1 MPVTSSVFGVQLD
14 ELDSEGQLVREL
26 GRMLDGEGA
35 HRVFTPNPEI
45 LLLAR
50 RDHAY
55 ASVLNSADLALPDG
69 TGVALVES
77 IRSRRRVRRWPGVE
91 IGAELMRLAAT
102 RGEAVVLLG
111 GRHGAADRAASRWRS
126 SHPGL
131 RVEAVGSDVA
141 FGQDGRAGDPGLET
155 ELVERLRSL
164 SPTVVLVGLGAP
176 KQERWIA
183 EHAELLSSARVLMGV
198 GGAFDMWGGTLRRAP
213 QWMHALGLEWL
224 WRLSLEPARLPRIV
238 RATLVFPVLALV
250 DRT

>member
-1 MPVTSSVFGVQLD
+1 MSSSVFGVQLD
-14 ELDSEGQLVREL
+14 ELDSRGQLLREL
-26 GRMLDGEGA
+26 GRMLDDERP

-50 RDHAY
+50 DDHAY
-55 ASVLNSADLALPDG
+55 ASVLNTADLALPDG

-77 IRSRRRVRRWPGVE
+77 IRARRRVRRWPGVE
-91 IGAELMRLAAT
+91 IGADLLRLAAS

-111 GRHGAADRAASRWRS
+111 GHGGAAERAAERWRS
-126 SHPGL
+126 TLPGL
-131 RVEAVGSDVA
+131 AVAVVGSGVV
-141 FGQDGRAGDPGLET
+141 FGRDGRAADLGVET
-155 ELVERLRSL
+155 ELIDRLRSL
-164 SPTVVLVGLGAP
+164 APAVVLVGLGAP

-183 EHAELLSSARVLMGV
+183 EHAELLPSARVLMGV

-213 QWMHALGLEWL
+213 GWMHALGLEWL
-224 WRLSLEPARLPRIV
+224 WRLALEPSRLPRIA

>member
-1 MPVTSSVFGVQLD
+1 MTSSVFGVQLD
-14 ELDSEGQLVREL
+14 ELDSQGQLVREL
-26 GRMLDGEGA
+26 GRMLDGEGR

-55 ASVLNSADLALPDG
+55 ASVLNTADLALPDG

-77 IRSRRRVRRWPGVE
+77 IRARRRVRRWPGVE
-91 IGAELMRLAAT
+91 IADELLRLAAT
-102 RGEAVVLLG
+102 RDVGVVLLG
-111 GRHGAADRAASRWRS
+111 GRRGAAERAADRWRS
-126 SHPGL
+126 ALPGL

-141 FGQDGRAGDPGLET
+141 FGQDGRAAGPGREE
-155 ELVERLRSL
+155 ELVERIDALA
-164 SPTVVLVGLGAP
+164 PAVVLVGLGAP

-183 EHAELLSSARVLMGV
+183 DHAELLPSVRVLMGV

-213 QWMHALGLEWL
+213 EWMHALGLEWL
-224 WRLSLEPARLPRIV
+224 WRLALEPARLPRIA

>member
-1 MPVTSSVFGVQLD
+1 VTSPVFGVQLD
-14 ELDSEGQLVREL
+14 ELDSQGQLLREL
-26 GRMLDGEGA
+26 GRMFDDERA

-50 RDHAY
+50 RDRAY
-55 ASVLNSADLALPDG
+55 ASVLNTADLALPDG

-77 IRSRRRVRRWPGVE
+77 IRTRRRVRRWPGVE
-91 IGAELMRLAAT
+91 IAAALLRLAAT
-102 RGEAVVLLG
+102 RDEAVVLLG
-111 GRHGAADRAASRWRS
+111 GRRGAAERAASRWRS
-126 SHPGL
+126 TLPGL

-141 FGQDGRAGDPGLET
+141 FGEDGRARDPGVET
-155 ELVERLRSL
+155 ELIECLHSL
-164 SPTVVLVGLGAP
+164 APTVLLVGLGAP

-183 EHAELLSSARVLMGV
+183 EHAELLPSVRVLMGV

-213 QWMHALGLEWL
+213 ECMHALGLEWL
-224 WRLSLEPARLPRIV
+224 WRLALEPARLPRIV